1 MFRLFLNLIVL
12 FFFHARSSSKFS
24 LLPGWLYVPLLAIL
38 GPLSFSLR
46 SRTVLDIHRR
56 PHRLRIYFVPC
67 ALQHRQIARR
77 FQRLLGRPE
86 ILRHFEM
93 MITKTFSLTNFVIG
107 SSALCF
113 QIFVLYPW
121 HEKLEEEFVQLK
133 KEHATLLE
141 EMHQN
146 HRSELRGI
154 REQLELANERR
165 KTGRFW

>member
-1 MFRLFLNLIVL
+1 
-12 FFFHARSSSKFS
+12 
-24 LLPGWLYVPLLAIL
+24 
-38 GPLSFSLR
+38 
-46 SRTVLDIHRR
+46 
-56 PHRLRIYFVPC
+56 
-67 ALQHRQIARR
+67 
-77 FQRLLGRPE
+77 
-86 ILRHFEM
+86 M

-154 REQLELANERR
+154 REQLELAN
-165 KTGRFW
+165 

>member
-1 MFRLFLNLIVL
+1 MQSYPISTGIWTPDD
-12 FFFHARSSSKFS
+12 ARDEQGAVESWEN
-24 LLPGWLYVPLLAIL
+24 PTMA
-38 GPLSFSLR
+38 
-46 SRTVLDIHRR
+46 
-56 PHRLRIYFVPC
+56 
-67 ALQHRQIARR
+67 
-77 FQRLLGRPE
+77 
-86 ILRHFEM
+86 
-93 MITKTFSLTNFVIG
+93 
-107 SSALCF
+107 
-113 QIFVLYPW
+113 IFVLYPW